1 MKKFILSIA
10 SLVFVGQFAQA
21 ELLNLEAGTKEIEG
35 VNVASSA
42 TLVRADKSTALPLL
56 GAGLRQKRVL
66 LSDVNVYVTQVFADS
81 TDKFV
86 REESKALASMEQMS
100 TVAIRM
106 TFLRTVE
113 AEKVQASFK
122 EALIVNDI
130 DISKADIIEFLSA
143 VENGGEAKKGGSL
156 TILMERSPDAELVT
170 YEDTEGSARQVVGQ
184 AGLTQALLSIWFGV
198 PADSGLKKLKSQL
211 ISGH

>member
-10 SLVFVGQFAQA
+10 ACALVGPFAQA
-21 ELLNLEAGTKEIEG
+21 ELLNLEAGEKTIEG
-35 VNVASSA
+35 VNVASKASL
-42 TLVRADKSTALPLL
+42 TRGDKSTELPLL
-56 GAGLRQKRVL
+56 GSGLRQKRVL

-81 TDKFV
+81 TEKFV
-86 REESKALASMEQMS
+86 REEAKALASMEQMS

-130 DISKADIIEFLSA
+130 DISKADVVQFLSI

-156 TILMERSPDAELVT
+156 TILLERNAGQEMVT
-170 YEDTEGSARQVVGQ
+170 YEDTEGHTGIVQGQ
-184 AGLTQALLSIWFGV
+184 AGLVQSLLSIWFGV
-198 PADSGLKKLKSQL
+198 PADSGLKKLKGQL
-211 ISGH
+211 ISGL